1 MGTENDV
8 RRQLRPAARVRL
20 YGGLKWGALFVVPIQ
35 SIVSG
40 IYTIWGADLADR
52 VCRILS

>member
-1 MGTENDV
+1 MFVGNFVQPRASE
-8 RRQLRPAARVRL
+8 LS
-20 YGGLKWGALFVVPIQ
+20 GGLKWGALFVVPIL

-40 IYTIWGADLADR
+40 IYTIWGGDMADR